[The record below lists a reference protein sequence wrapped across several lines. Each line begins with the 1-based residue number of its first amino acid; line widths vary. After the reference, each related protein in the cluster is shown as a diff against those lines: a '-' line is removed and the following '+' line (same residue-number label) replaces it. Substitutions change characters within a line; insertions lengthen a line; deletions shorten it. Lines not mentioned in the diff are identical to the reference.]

1 MEKLLNNLPFNFD
14 EITHEEHDDII
25 RAINNAFPIVKVR
38 DLVYDHLV
46 PEFSFYAFKDT
57 SDRLVVQVY
66 ALRLELDE
74 RWVMRKIK
82 REFKR
87 RPLIKNARLV
97 VTCNGKQIEYLK

>member
-1 MEKLLNNLPFNFD
+1 MNNLPFNFD
-14 EITHEEHDDII
+14 EISHEEHDEII
-25 RAINNAFPIVKVR
+25 RAVNNAFPIVKVR
-38 DLVYDHLV
+38 DLVYDYLV
-46 PEFSFYAFKDT
+46 PEFSFYAFRDA

-66 ALRLELDE
+66 ALRFELDE

-87 RPLIKNARLV
+87 RPLIKDARLV